1 MMITRV
7 INKMKNVNLIV
18 IRVALIVIVNE
29 IKTIIIIKLL

>member
-18 IRVALIVIVNE
+18 VRVARIAIVNE